1 MALWLGM
8 AEFGWGWL
16 VMAEYMG
23 EHMVEYM
30 AEYGLGYGEY
40 GCVSKP
46 YSDTIYKQI
55 SKENGK
61 RQRPRNTIKNELR
74 NFGATIRLSIDEYGC
89 VRLYGMTESC
99 WVWLRI
105 AEYD

>member
-1 MALWLGM
+1 M
-8 AEFGWGWL
+8 AEFGWVWL
-16 VMAEYMG
+16 VMAEYMA

-55 SKENGK
+55 
-61 RQRPRNTIKNELR
+61 
-74 NFGATIRLSIDEYGC
+74 
-89 VRLYGMTESC
+89 
-99 WVWLRI
+99 
-105 AEYD
+105 